1 MHEATEG
8 LCAVQRQ
15 LAQLTDR
22 SAACAAMFDRDMRCL
37 ARSRSW
43 VTHCRIDREQALG
56 RSHYETFPEIP
67 ERWKEIHR
75 RALAGESCR
84 SELDLWVRPTGESQ
98 WVRWSVDP
106 WYDESSAIGGI
117 LLTVDDITLQR
128 TLKHSLENTA
138 ATLDALFERVSVGI
152 AIADSDGRFLRTN
165 PAYRALTGYSEEELR
180 SMFIG
185 SLLSPDDA
193 EPVITAIEELRS
205 GHAPMSQARC
215 RLCRK
220 GGASVEVDHVVSTI
234 PGGAGGPM
242 RLAVFAHDG
251 TERATMERKLRQ
263 NDRLASIGMLGAGLG
278 HDMGN
283 VLFALRGALAGLR
296 AAGARAD
303 VSAVGEASL
312 GTMAEGIGYLQRL
325 SEALHELAVPP
336 VGESATGAPG
346 DAPAPALE
354 FGPWWERMSVLFERT
369 LPRGVEL
376 RVSVEPGLPPV
387 RMASAALTQVL
398 LNLLVNA
405 GHALASRPVA
415 DARAKAI
422 HVRAFGEA
430 DGAFVRIA
438 VQDDGVGMDAATLR
452 RAFEPFFTTRGESD
466 GTGLGLAL
474 VQRLV
479 DAAGGS
485 VRVESTHGVGT
496 EVTVRLPAERR
507 SARGGGTA
515 SREPVPSAATP
526 DRAAA
531 RRRQAD

>member
-22 SAACAAMFDRDMRCL
+22 SAACVVMFDRDMRCL
-37 ARSRSW
+37 AMSRSW
-43 VTHCRIDREQALG
+43 VPHCRIDREQALG

-84 SELDLWVRPTGESQ
+84 GELDLWVRPTGESQ

-193 EPVITAIEELRS
+193 EPVIAAIEELRS
-205 GHAPMSQARC
+205 GHAPMSRARC

-220 GGASVEVDHVVSTI
+220 GGAFVEVDHVVSTI
-234 PGGAGGPM
+234 PGGAGGPL

-251 TERATMERKLRQ
+251 TERATMERQLRQ
-263 NDRLASIGMLGAGLG
+263 SDRLASIGMLGAGLG

-296 AAGARAD
+296 AAGARTDGA
-303 VSAVGEASL
+303 AVGEASID
-312 GTMAEGIGYLQRL
+312 TMAEGIGYLQRL
-325 SEALHELAVPP
+325 SEALHEMAAAPAGEFVP
-336 VGESATGAPG
+336 GDRGAATG
-346 DAPAPALE
+346 PASTVDFAA
-354 FGPWWERMSVLFERT
+354 WWERMSVLFERA
-369 LPRGVEL
+369 LPRGIEV
-376 RVSVEPGLPPV
+376 RVTVEPGLPPV
-387 RMASAALTQVL
+387 RMASSALTQVL
-398 LNLLVNA
+398 LNLFVNA
-405 GHALASRPVA
+405 GHAVASRPTA
-415 DARAKAI
+415 EGRATAI
-422 HVRAFGEA
+422 RVRAFSEP

-438 VQDDGVGMDAATLR
+438 VQDEGVGMDATTLR
-452 RAFEPFFTTRGESD
+452 RAFEPFFTTRGGGD
-466 GTGLGLAL
+466 GAGTGLGLSL
-474 VQRLV
+474 VKRLV
-479 DAAGGS
+479 EAADGS
-485 VRVESTHGVGT
+485 VRAESSEGIGT

-507 SARGGGTA
+507 M
-515 SREPVPSAATP
+515 
-526 DRAAA
+526 A
-531 RRRQAD
+531 RRGVRG

>member
-8 LCAVQRQ
+8 PGAVQRQ
-15 LAQLTDR
+15 LARLTDR

-37 ARSRSW
+37 AMSRSW

-98 WVRWSVDP
+98 WVRWSIDP
-106 WYDESSAIGGI
+106 WYDESSAIGGV

-128 TLKHSLENTA
+128 TLKHSLETTA

-152 AIADSDGRFLRTN
+152 AITDADGRFLRTN
-165 PAYRALTGYSEEELR
+165 PAYRALIGYSE
-180 SMFIG
+180 
-185 SLLSPDDA
+185 
-193 EPVITAIEELRS
+193 EELRS
-205 GHAPMSQARC
+205 GHAPMSRARC

-220 GGASVEVDHVVSTI
+220 GGAFVEVDHVVSTI
-234 PGGAGGPM
+234 PGGAGGPL

-251 TERATMERKLRQ
+251 TERATMERQLRQ
-263 NDRLASIGMLGAGLG
+263 SDRLASVGMLGAGLG

-296 AAGARAD
+296 AAGARTDGA
-303 VSAVGEASL
+303 AVGEASID
-312 GTMAEGIGYLQRL
+312 TMAEGIGYLQRL
-325 SEALHELAVPP
+325 SEALHEMAAAPANEFAP
-336 VGESATGAPG
+336 GAPTV
-346 DAPAPALE
+346 PAPAVD
-354 FGPWWERMSVLFERT
+354 FAAWWERMSVLFERA
-369 LPRGVEL
+369 LPRGVDV
-376 RVSVEPGLPPV
+376 RATVEPGLPPV
-387 RMASAALTQVL
+387 RMPSSALTQVL

-405 GHALASRPVA
+405 GFAVASRPA
-415 DARAKAI
+415 AEGRRKAI
-422 HVRAFGEA
+422 RVRAFSEP

-438 VQDDGVGMDAATLR
+438 VQDEGVGMDAATLR
-452 RAFEPFFTTRGESD
+452 RAFEPFFTTRGGED
-466 GTGLGLAL
+466 GAGTGLGLSL

-479 DAAGGS
+479 EAANGS
-485 VRVESTHGVGT
+485 VRAESTEGIGT

-507 SARGGGTA
+507 AIRRA
-515 SREPVPSAATP
+515 ERRE
-526 DRAAA
+526 RAGA
-531 RRRQAD
+531 